1 VSRDHRKLRVFELA
15 DGLAKAVYRVTGKFP
30 REEMFGLTSQMRR
43 AAVSVPANIIEGCS
57 RSSEAEYVHF
67 LGIAKA
73 SLQELGYY
81 LDLSRHLGF
90 LPESAHGELQD
101 EFGRCIKQLQSLIN
115 ALRKQRGSGLKARP
129 GDVP

>member
-1 VSRDHRKLRVFELA
+1 MRVFELS
-15 DGLAKAVYRVTGKFP
+15 DELVKMVYRVTRNFP

-57 RSSEAEYVHF
+57 RSSENEYIHF

-81 LDLSRHLGF
+81 LDLSRDLGF
-90 LPESAHGELQD
+90 LPESEHEPLHERFRVCVG
-101 EFGRCIKQLQSLIN
+101 QLQSLIN
-115 ALRKQRGSGLKARP
+115 ALRRRKG
-129 GDVP
+129 